1 MGGNQPPTF
10 LSFCILSGD
19 FMKEI
24 PIWEKSNLTL
34 EEAAAYYSIGV
45 NKLRELTNEDNC
57 KYVLWIGNRRL
68 IKRKVFEK
76 YLEGVFSL

>member
-1 MGGNQPPTF
+1 
-10 LSFCILSGD
+10 
-19 FMKEI
+19 MKEI
-24 PIWEKSNLTL
+24 PIWEKHNLTL
-34 EEAAAYYSIGV
+34 DEAAAYYNIGV